1 MLHNRVE
8 LESGNRYRL
17 TSTERSGSG
26 DPWYDKAQ
34 RGREQ
39 VSFLARFRF
48 HTLGPTRRN
57 VDAGRL
63 DAHLNRWR
71 LLQPATTRR

>member
-1 MLHNRVE
+1 MFERNSWQNIFTEYPFMLHNRVE

-39 VSFLARFRF
+39 VSLLRLFLLSHFE
-48 HTLGPTRRN
+48 TNT
-57 VDAGRL
+57 
-63 DAHLNRWR
+63 
-71 LLQPATTRR
+71 